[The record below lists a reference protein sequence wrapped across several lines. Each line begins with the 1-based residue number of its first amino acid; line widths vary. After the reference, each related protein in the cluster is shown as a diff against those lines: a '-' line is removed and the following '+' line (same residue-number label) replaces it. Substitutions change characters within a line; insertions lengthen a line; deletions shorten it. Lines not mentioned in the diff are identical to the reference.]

1 MVAGHLQTKKG
12 YYYMVLN
19 LKSEDGNRKSKWIST
34 GIPATGKKSAK
45 LEEEMLAET
54 RCTYKDAA
62 SPCAVSPVIS
72 REDISFSDYMIKW
85 LGIIKN
91 SVEVD
96 TYAGYVNNIEKRIVP
111 YFRGQR
117 ILLRELTALDVE
129 NFYSYCFN
137 ELHLKGTTVQR
148 FHANI
153 HKAMKYARKH
163 DLIASNPMDNVER
176 PKSQRYVGAFYSV
189 SELET
194 LFQAVKGDPCEF
206 PVLMAAFYGLRR
218 SEIMGLRWRAID
230 FENNLITIDHT
241 VVQCMC
247 DGTTITV
254 EKDRTKNQSSCRS
267 MPLVPQYR
275 DLLLRMKVRQ
285 ECCRKL
291 CGNCYTES
299 EYIFV
304 NDMGEPYQ
312 PNYVT
317 QHFKLVLRK
326 NHLRNI
332 RFHDLR
338 HTCASLLLDMSLT
351 EQSVRNL
358 KVYMDYRGFFSSQ
371 ATYEVDTTS
380 RKKRAFITY
389 RTVQREP
396 YRINRL
402 SYDFRDRFLEQIILP
417 DTVHSLL
424 RTGEVFD
431 MEVLDQERQ
440 RITTYLKQ
448 RGYYNF
454 TVNNI
459 EYEAD
464 TLGGN
469 HLVDLKMIV
478 KQHLAGYNEQGY
490 PILRNNTV
498 YRIDQIN
505 IFPNYDPTAAI
516 APDYRKGL
524 DTIYYRG
531 LNVVYHKDN
540 KRPNIRPSVLRQIV
554 PIYPNY
560 VYNINRVDQTYNQI
574 MSMGYFKS
582 ANVIFNEQADSVA
595 KDNYVT
601 FVGEGKEPADSVHQ
615 TREGYLQCDI
625 QCIPALKQGYKI
637 ELEGSTTS
645 SFYGLRATVGYQ
657 NRNIFRG
664 AESFDVSFSVGYEYM
679 KTPSARKRN
688 AIEFGVNMGLQFP
701 RFLLPFR
708 TQRWQSIQMP
718 RTRLEFGIN
727 FQDRPYYRRTLS
739 SVAWGYSWSDL
750 KYSSYSL
757 RPIDINVIDMG
768 YVNREDFL
776 DHLQNEYLK
785 RSYESQFISGLSF
798 SYVYNNQR
806 KHLGGNATLLR
817 FNYEMAGNLLDGLMH
832 LFSRPAAGKDYYEV
846 FGLQY
851 SQYFRAD
858 LSVSRKI
865 MLGEVTALVGRLYG
879 GYGMAYGNS
888 TSIPFDRLFYAGGAN
903 SMRGWAP
910 RMLGPG
916 AVPEPEDAVF
926 PTQLG
931 DMKLE
936 ANLELRFPIWGMFH
950 GATFVDVGN
959 IWFADRHSAP
969 SPAAVFHFDSFYR
982 QLGFDAGIG
991 LRLDIKFAVLRLD
1004 WGIQIH
1010 NPNAPAGQRWIH
1022 NFKWKNTALNFGVGY
1037 PF

>member
-1 MVAGHLQTKKG
+1 M
-12 YYYMVLN
+12 
-19 LKSEDGNRKSKWIST
+19 
-34 GIPATGKKSAK
+34 
-45 LEEEMLAET
+45 
-54 RCTYKDAA
+54 
-62 SPCAVSPVIS
+62 
-72 REDISFSDYMIKW
+72 
-85 LGIIKN
+85 
-91 SVEVD
+91 
-96 TYAGYVNNIEKRIVP
+96 
-111 YFRGQR
+111 
-117 ILLRELTALDVE
+117 
-129 NFYSYCFN
+129 
-137 ELHLKGTTVQR
+137 
-148 FHANI
+148 
-153 HKAMKYARKH
+153 
-163 DLIASNPMDNVER
+163 
-176 PKSQRYVGAFYSV
+176 
-189 SELET
+189 
-194 LFQAVKGDPCEF
+194 
-206 PVLMAAFYGLRR
+206 
-218 SEIMGLRWRAID
+218 
-230 FENNLITIDHT
+230 
-241 VVQCMC
+241 
-247 DGTTITV
+247 
-254 EKDRTKNQSSCRS
+254 
-267 MPLVPQYR
+267 
-275 DLLLRMKVRQ
+275 
-285 ECCRKL
+285 
-291 CGNCYTES
+291 
-299 EYIFV
+299 
-304 NDMGEPYQ
+304 
-312 PNYVT
+312 
-317 QHFKLVLRK
+317 
-326 NHLRNI
+326 
-332 RFHDLR
+332 
-338 HTCASLLLDMSLT
+338 
-351 EQSVRNL
+351 
-358 KVYMDYRGFFSSQ
+358 
-371 ATYEVDTTS
+371 
-380 RKKRAFITY
+380 
-389 RTVQREP
+389 
-396 YRINRL
+396 
-402 SYDFRDRFLEQIILP
+402 
-417 DTVHSLL
+417 
-424 RTGEVFD
+424 
-431 MEVLDQERQ
+431 
-440 RITTYLKQ
+440 
-448 RGYYNF
+448 
-454 TVNNI
+454 
-459 EYEAD
+459 
-464 TLGGN
+464 
-469 HLVDLKMIV
+469 
-478 KQHLAGYNEQGY
+478 
-490 PILRNNTV
+490 
-498 YRIDQIN
+498 
-505 IFPNYDPTAAI
+505 
-516 APDYRKGL
+516 
-524 DTIYYRG
+524 
-531 LNVVYHKDN
+531 
-540 KRPNIRPSVLRQIV
+540 
-554 PIYPNY
+554 
-560 VYNINRVDQTYNQI
+560 
-574 MSMGYFKS
+574 
-582 ANVIFNEQADSVA
+582 
-595 KDNYVT
+595 
-601 FVGEGKEPADSVHQ
+601 
-615 TREGYLQCDI
+615 
-625 QCIPALKQGYKI
+625 
-637 ELEGSTTS
+637 
-645 SFYGLRATVGYQ
+645 GYQ

-679 KTPSARKRN
+679 KTPNASKRN

-708 TQRWQSIQMP
+708 MQRWQSIQMP

-768 YVNREDFL
+768 YVNKEDFL
-776 DHLQNEYLK
+776 DRLQNEYLK

>member
-1 MVAGHLQTKKG
+1 MPVIFVFLLAVLAGVSCSVTRKLPEESYLVQKVTVEADKETPKK
-12 YYYMVLN
+12 
-19 LKSEDGNRKSKWIST
+19 ER
-34 GIPATGKKSAK
+34 IPA
-45 LEEEMLAET
+45 
-54 RCTYKDAA
+54 
-62 SPCAVSPVIS
+62 
-72 REDISFSDYMIKW
+72 SDLRKFIRQNPNKRF
-85 LGIIKN
+85 LG
-91 SVEVD
+91 
-96 TYAGYVNNIEKRIVP
+96 
-111 YFRGQR
+111 
-117 ILLRELTALDVE
+117 L
-129 NFYSYCFN
+129 NFYVWVY
-137 ELHLKGTTVQR
+137 E
-148 FHANI
+148 
-153 HKAMKYARKH
+153 
-163 DLIASNPMDNVER
+163 
-176 PKSQRYVGAFYSV
+176 
-189 SELET
+189 
-194 LFQAVKGDPCEF
+194 QADP
-206 PVLMAAFYGLRR
+206 
-218 SEIMGLRWRAID
+218 
-230 FENNLITIDHT
+230 
-241 VVQCMC
+241 
-247 DGTTITV
+247 
-254 EKDRTKNQSSCRS
+254 EKDNWWNRFKR
-267 MPLVPQYR
+267 R
-275 DLLLRMKVRQ
+275 
-285 ECCRKL
+285 
-291 CGNCYTES
+291 
-299 EYIFV
+299 I
-304 NDMGEPYQ
+304 GEAP
-312 PNYVT
+312 V
-317 QHFKLVLRK
+317 
-326 NHLRNI
+326 
-332 RFHDLR
+332 
-338 HTCASLLLDMSLT
+338 LLDMSLT

-664 AESFDVSFSVGYEYM
+664 AESFDLSFTAGYEFM
-679 KTPSARKRN
+679 KAPDARRKR
-688 AIEFGVNMGLQFP
+688 ATEFGVTTGLTFP
-701 RFLLPFR
+701 RFLVPWRTGRFR
-708 TQRWQSIQMP
+708 TVNQPKTKVELS
-718 RTRLEFGIN
+718 IN
-727 FQDRPYYRRTLS
+727 FQDRPYYARTLS
-739 SVAWGYSWSDL
+739 SAGITYMWTNSR
-750 KYSSYSL
+750 YSSFSL
-757 RPIDINVIDMG
+757 RPIDINVVDMTRP
-768 YVNREDFL
+768 VDPEFL
-776 DHLQNEYLK
+776 GNTSNKYLINSFK
-785 RSYESQFISGLSF
+785 TQFIGGLSF
-798 SYVYNNQR
+798 GYGYNNQR
-806 KHLGGNATLLR
+806 KNLGGNATNIR
-817 FNYEMAGNLLDGLMH
+817 FNAETAGNLIDAVEH
-832 LFSRPAAGKDYYEV
+832 AFFSPAKGKEQYTI
-846 FGLQY
+846 FGIEY
-851 SQYFRAD
+851 SQYFRTD

-865 MLGEVTALVGRLYG
+865 MLGGATALVGRLYG
-879 GYGMAYGNS
+879 GVAMAYGNS
-888 TSIPFDRLFYAGGAN
+888 SSVPFDRQFYCGGSN
-903 SMRGWAP
+903 GMRGWTP
-910 RMLGPG
+910 RTLGQGSVANPHN
-916 AVPEPEDAVF
+916 DF
-926 PTQLG
+926 PVQTG
-931 DMKLE
+931 DVKLE
-936 ANLELRFPIWGMFH
+936 ANLELRFPVWGMIH
-950 GATFVDVGN
+950 GATFFDLGN
-959 IWFADRHSAP
+959 IWYIRHYSGESEDTVFRFDR
-969 SPAAVFHFDSFYR
+969 FYK
-982 QLGFDAGIG
+982 QLGFNTGLG
-991 LRLDIKFAVLRLD
+991 LRFDIKFAVLRLD
-1004 WGIQIH
+1004 WGIQLH
-1010 NPNAPAGQRWIH
+1010 NPNNPSGERWIH